1 MKQLFNNENRTAV
14 ILRNIEMQSV
24 CSVES
29 LAAKLDVSQKTIRN
43 DIKEL
48 NCLLGGYACISN
60 NKGTCKLIVF
70 APKGFTEIRNKI
82 YKQEDLFNSSHTRMA
97 YMFWQLMHAEEPY
110 LTDDLSEEMKVAR
123 TTTIGD
129 LNQLRKVIE
138 KYDLKIK
145 GKANT
150 GLALCG
156 DEYKIRLFIL
166 ENIYEQLYLNFPLG
180 QIIREKLYDFQERLS
195 MDALGFGFFYRFF
208 VVMIQRME
216 SGHTIKKLEPK
227 YEELYGSSAY
237 MIVDEFLNEIEQV
250 KGYKISKEERLF
262 LSISV
267 AGMRTPANT
276 AEIEQKI
283 SISEGVAD
291 LIIEIL
297 DRIKAELN
305 VTVVANELFDDFVY
319 HVFFMINRL
328 KYGFHIYNPMVDD
341 FKNKYSVAY
350 KMAEIAKGVLE
361 ERVGIEMTE
370 DEMGF
375 LAAYFGV
382 FLLEQEPEK
391 KRCKIAIV
399 CGSGKII
406 GRLIE
411 NQLKKIF
418 DVEPEFEIFYGIFDE
433 NRKDDFDYIVTTTE
447 LHMDTKTP
455 VIFMDEVFDREYI
468 QRKFENMRYLF
479 EAGRT
484 IRKGI
489 DSLFMN
495 LLDETRFFVL
505 DQESSYDENVDRMAR
520 ALTNQGE
527 LDAGFAQRVR
537 EREKYSTMVLDQ
549 NIAFPH
555 TKNMLSKLTLA
566 MGVFPDMLKDDKY
579 GNIRIIILLGIPE
592 SMEDDTV
599 LVRLY
604 DDILSIGKKPD
615 VIPKIQK
622 MESYR
627 EFLLYIAEEN
637 NIFE

>member
-129 LNQLRKVIE
+129 LNRLRKVIE

-195 MDALGFGFFYRFF
+195 M
-208 VVMIQRME
+208 
-216 SGHTIKKLEPK
+216 
-227 YEELYGSSAY
+227 
-237 MIVDEFLNEIEQV
+237 DEFLNEIEQV

-468 QRKFENMRYLF
+468 QRKFENMRYLS

>member
-48 NCLLGGYACISN
+48 NCLLGGYACIGN
-60 NKGTCKLIVF
+60 NKGICKLIVF

-123 TTTIGD
+123 TTTISD
-129 LNQLRKVIE
+129 LNRLRKAIE

-216 SGHTIKKLEPK
+216 SGHMIKKLEPK

-468 QRKFENMRYLF
+468 QRKFENMRYLS

>member
-129 LNQLRKVIE
+129 LNRLRKVIE

-375 LAAYFGV
+375 LATYFGV

-468 QRKFENMRYLF
+468 QRKFENMRYLS